1 MSNLISIIIA
11 LIALVINI
19 IAISHSAYE
28 NKKLTCNRYVLNTYL
43 YLILAILIIVFMIV
57 LNSDYQL
64 LEETIPFMY
73 GSLLGFIVQIFVIF
87 ALFFYFATLNPTK
100 NKIQIHIIWVL
111 IMIFLGILLYP
122 IVLLNKFNNN
132 MESVLGVTLSIM
144 LLTGFLGN
152 KYGDYLVRFDWDKYL
167 YTALILSVI
176 LSVILLFTGQLNDN
190 FELYFTVVVLII
202 FVLLLIS
209 YNKKLVENSK
219 KCVEHNNPN
228 YLQESLGLFTKI
240 MNVFTNVSRLMG
252 RRRRF

>member
-1 MSNLISIIIA
+1 MNNLMSIIIA

-28 NKKLTCNRYVLNTYL
+28 KKKLTCNRYVLNTYL

-57 LNSDYQL
+57 LNSNAQL

-100 NKIQIHIIWVL
+100 NKIQIHIVWVL
-111 IMIFLGILLYP
+111 IMVFLGILLYP
-122 IVLLNKFNNN
+122 VVLINNYSNN
-132 MESVLGVTLSIM
+132 MGSVLIITLSIT
-144 LLTGFLGN
+144 LLTGILGN

-167 YTALILSVI
+167 YIALILSI
-176 LSVILLFTGQLNDN
+176 LLTVILLFTGQLNNN
-190 FELYFTVVVLII
+190 FDLYLTIVLLTI

-219 KCVEHNNPN
+219 KCLEHNNPN

-240 MNVFTNVSRLMG
+240 MNVFVQVSKLMG
-252 RRRRF
+252 RRR

>member
-1 MSNLISIIIA
+1 MSNLISIIIT

-57 LNSDYQL
+57 LNSNYQL

-73 GSLLGFIVQIFVIF
+73 ESLLGFIVQIFIIF

-100 NKIQIHIIWVL
+100 NKIQIHIVWVL
-111 IMIFLGILLYP
+111 IMVFLGILLYP
-122 IVLLNKFNNN
+122 VVLINNYNNN
-132 MESVLGVTLSIM
+132 MGSVLGVTLSIM

-219 KCVEHNNPN
+219 TCLEHNNPN

-240 MNVFTNVSRLMG
+240 MNVFVQVSKLMG
-252 RRRRF
+252 RRRR

>member
-43 YLILAILIIVFMIV
+43 YLILAILIIVFMIL
-57 LNSDYQL
+57 LNTNHKI
-64 LEETIPFMY
+64 LEKTIPFMY
-73 GSLLGFIVQIFVIF
+73 ESLLGFIVQIFLIF

-100 NKIQIHIIWVL
+100 NKIQIHIVWVL
-111 IMIFLGILLYP
+111 IMVFLGILLYP
-122 IVLLNKFNNN
+122 VVLINNYNNN
-132 MESVLGVTLSIM
+132 MGSVLGVTLSIM

-219 KCVEHNNPN
+219 TCLEHNNPN

-240 MNVFTNVSRLMG
+240 MNVFVQVSKLMG
-252 RRRRF
+252 RRRR

>member
-1 MSNLISIIIA
+1 MNNLMSIIIA

-43 YLILAILIIVFMIV
+43 YLILAILIIVFMIL
-57 LNSDYQL
+57 LNTNHKI
-64 LEETIPFMY
+64 LEKTIPFMY
-73 GSLLGFIVQIFVIF
+73 GSLLGTILQIFIIF
-87 ALFFYFATLNPTK
+87 ALFFYFASLNPTK
-100 NKIQIHIIWVL
+100 NKIQIHTIWVL
-111 IMIFLGILLYP
+111 IMVFLGILLYP

-132 MESVLGVTLSIM
+132 MESVLGVTLSII

-167 YTALILSVI
+167 YIALVI
-176 LSVILLFTGQLNDN
+176 FILLTIVLMYTGNLNSN
-190 FELYFTVVVLII
+190 FYLYFTVVVLIL

-240 MNVFTNVSRLMG
+240 MNVFVQVSKLMG
-252 RRRRF
+252 RRR